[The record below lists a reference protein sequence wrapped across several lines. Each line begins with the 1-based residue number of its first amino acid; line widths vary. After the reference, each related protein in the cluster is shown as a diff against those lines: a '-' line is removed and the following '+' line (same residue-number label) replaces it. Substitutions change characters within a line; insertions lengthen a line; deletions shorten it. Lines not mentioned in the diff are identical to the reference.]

1 LLTDTNVTQKESEN
15 KLKYKN
21 LSIEIQRMWNMKCF
35 IIPVIIGATGI
46 VTRGLKEYLETIP
59 GKHSIDSLQKKKSC
73 TRNNTQYKE
82 SATIRNLKP
91 EWWGSPLVQEEKF
104 QEIPV
109 KREYKI
115 IIIIN

>member
-1 LLTDTNVTQKESEN
+1 MNVIQKESEK

-35 IIPVIIGATGI
+35 VIPVISGATGI
-46 VTRGLKEYLETIP
+46 VTRGLIKYLETIP
-59 GKHSIDSLQKKKSC
+59 GKHSIDSLRKNSC
-73 TRNNTQYKE
+73 TRNITRYKK

-91 EWWGSPLVQEEKF
+91 ECWGSQLVQEEKY

-109 KREYKI
+109 KRENK
-115 IIIIN
+115 